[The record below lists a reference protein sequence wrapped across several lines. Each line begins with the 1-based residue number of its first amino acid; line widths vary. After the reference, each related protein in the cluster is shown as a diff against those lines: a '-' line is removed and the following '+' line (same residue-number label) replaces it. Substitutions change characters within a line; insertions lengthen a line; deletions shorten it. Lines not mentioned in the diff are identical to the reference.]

1 MHKSC
6 LSIICLSLLTA
17 CSFEPTYER
26 PAAPVASTFPNGPN
40 YQSGSSTSGQSDRA
54 GSAPTADIGW
64 RDFFADPR
72 LQRLI
77 SIALNNNRDLR
88 IATLHVEDLRA
99 KYQIQRS
106 TLFPTVDALAN
117 STTVHQPGALQFAG
131 EPSTIYSVGVGV
143 TSYELDFF
151 GRVRSLKDQ
160 ALQQYFST
168 QAART
173 SAQISLVAEVANAY
187 LTWEANQELMT
198 IAQETLKTQ
207 QAGFDMMTR
216 RVEGRSA
223 SQLDLERA
231 KIQVE
236 SADTALD
243 QYRRQAAQSENEL
256 TQLIGSPIPNDLP
269 PARPL
274 TAQGIL
280 ADLPAGL
287 PSDMLERRPDIIAA
301 EDQLKAAN
309 ANIGAARAA
318 FFPRITLT
326 GTFGVQSS
334 TLAGLLSS
342 GLAWTFA
349 PQITLPIFDAGS
361 NKANLDSANVEKNI
375 YVAQYEKTI
384 QTAFHEVSDGLV
396 GRTTLD
402 SQARKEQV
410 LVDTTAKSYDLS
422 MMRYR
427 AGIGDYFDALDTQRS
442 LFAAQQTLV
451 AVRLARLTNLVTLYK
466 ALGGGWTETSQQ
478 APVAG
483 GVAPS
488 ARPLAAAPVAA
499 PRAAVA
505 APSVATAPPVAPPVV
520 SAPPA
525 APPVAVARPAAPPV
539 VAAPPA
545 ATAPPS
551 ATDAS
556 HRMFAPIQ
564 SSSN

>member
-6 LSIICLSLLTA
+6 LSMICLSLLTA
-17 CSFEPTYER
+17 CSLEPTYER
-26 PAAPVASTFPNGPN
+26 PAAPVASTFPDGPA
-40 YQSGSSTSGQSDRA
+40 YQSGSSASGQNGGA
-54 GSAPTADIGW
+54 GNTPAADIGW

-88 IATLHVEDLRA
+88 IAALHVEDLRA

-168 QAART
+168 EAART

-187 LTWEANQELMT
+187 LTWEANQELVT

-207 QAGFDMMTR
+207 QAGYDMMTR
-216 RVEGRSA
+216 RVEGRAA

-231 KIQVE
+231 QTQVE

-274 TAQGIL
+274 AAQGIL

-326 GTFGVQSS
+326 GTFGVQSTS
-334 TLAGLLSS
+334 LAGLFSS

-402 SQARKEQV
+402 SQARKEQA
-410 LVDTTAKSYDLS
+410 LVDTTSKSYDLS

-478 APVAG
+478 A
-483 GVAPS
+483 
-488 ARPLAAAPVAA
+488 ARPASVAAVAAVAA
-499 PRAAVA
+499 PAAARAAVA
-505 APSVATAPPVAPPVV
+505 ASAAT
-520 SAPPA
+520 
-525 APPVAVARPAAPPV
+525 PVAVAAP
-539 VAAPPA
+539 AAPPA
-545 ATAPPS
+545 AVATPAAPPIAV
-551 ATDAS
+551 ATPTARPVATPAAAPAAADAS

>member
-6 LSIICLSLLTA
+6 LSMICLSLLTA

-26 PAAPVASTFPNGPN
+26 PAAPVAGTYPNGPE
-40 YQSGSSTSGQSDRA
+40 YQSGSSGQNGGNGA
-54 GSAPTADIGW
+54 GPAADIGW

-77 SIALNNNRDLR
+77 SIALQNNRDLR
-88 IATLHVEDLRA
+88 IATLNVEDLRA

-117 STTVHQPGALQFAG
+117 STTLHQPGALQYAG

-168 QAART
+168 EQART
-173 SAQISLVAEVANAY
+173 SAQITLVAEVANAY
-187 LTWEANQELMT
+187 LTWEANQELVAL
-198 IAQETLKTQ
+198 AQATLKSQ
-207 QAGFDMMTR
+207 KEGYDMMTR
-216 RVEGRSA
+216 RVEGRAA

-231 KIQVE
+231 QTQVE
-236 SADTALD
+236 TADTALD
-243 QYRRQAAQSENEL
+243 EYRRQAAKSENEL
-256 TQLIGSPIPNDLP
+256 TLLIGSPIPNDLP

-274 TAQGIL
+274 EAQGIL

-287 PSDMLERRPDIIAA
+287 PSDLLERRPDIIAA
-301 EDQLKAAN
+301 EDQLKGAN

-326 GTFGVQSS
+326 GTFGVQSTS
-334 TLAGLLSS
+334 LAGLFSS
-342 GLAWTFA
+342 GLAWSFA
-349 PQITLPIFDAGS
+349 PQVTLPIFDAGS
-361 NKANLDSANVEKNI
+361 NKANLASANVEKNI

-384 QTAFHEVSDGLV
+384 QTAFREVSDGLV

-402 SQARKEQV
+402 SEARKEQT
-410 LVDTTAKSYDLS
+410 LVDTTSKSYDLS

-427 AGIGDYFDALDTQRS
+427 AGVGDYFDALDTQRS

-451 AVRLARLTNLVTLYK
+451 EVRLARLTNLVTLYK
-466 ALGGGWTETSQQ
+466 ALGGGWTETTAQASQ
-478 APVAG
+478 P
-483 GVAPS
+483 
-488 ARPLAAAPVAA
+488 APVAA
-499 PRAAVA
+499 VAPAVAPRAAPAAAPRVA
-505 APSVATAPPVAPPVV
+505 AAAAAAPTVVTTPSAAPATASTAAPAPPVV
-520 SAPPA
+520 VASPAPQPA
-525 APPVAVARPAAPPV
+525 
-539 VAAPPA
+539 
-545 ATAPPS
+545 PS
-551 ATDAS
+551 ETQ

>member
-1 MHKSC
+1 MHKSR

-26 PAAPVASTFPNGPN
+26 PAPPVAGTWPSGPA
-40 YQSGSSTSGQSDRA
+40 YQSGGTATGTGTA
-54 GSAPTADIGW
+54 AADIGW

-77 SIALNNNRDLR
+77 SVALNNNRDLR
-88 IATLHVEDLRA
+88 IATLNVEDMRA

-117 STTVHQPGALQFAG
+117 STTVHQPSAVQFAG
-131 EPSTIYSVGVGV
+131 EAPTIYSVGVGV

-168 QAART
+168 EAART
-173 SAQISLVAEVANAY
+173 SAQIALVAEVANAY
-187 LTWEANQELMT
+187 LTWEANQELLVL
-198 IAQETLKTQ
+198 AQETLKTQ
-207 QAGFDMMTR
+207 QAGYDTMTR
-216 RVEGRSA
+216 RVLGRAS
-223 SQLDLERA
+223 SQLDLQRA
-231 KIQVE
+231 QTQVE
-236 SADTALD
+236 TADTALD

-256 TQLIGSPIPNDLP
+256 TMLIGSPIPNDLP

-274 TAQGIL
+274 AAQGIL

-301 EDQLKAAN
+301 EDQLKGAN

-326 GTFGVQSS
+326 GTFGVQSTS
-334 TLAGLLSS
+334 LAGLFSS

-349 PQITLPIFDAGS
+349 PSVTLPIFDAGS
-361 NKANLDSANVEKNI
+361 NKANLDSAQVEKNI

-384 QTAFHEVSDGLV
+384 QTAFREVSDGLV

-402 SQARKEQV
+402 SQTRKEQE

-466 ALGGGWTETSQQ
+466 ALGGGWSETSQQ
-478 APVAG
+478 A
-483 GVAPS
+483 
-488 ARPLAAAPVAA
+488 ARPAP
-499 PRAAVA
+499 AV
-505 APSVATAPPVAPPVV
+505 
-520 SAPPA
+520 APPA
-525 APPVAVARPAAPPV
+525 APPVAVALPAARPVAVATPATPPVAGPSAAPRVAVASPAAPPV
-539 VAAPPA
+539 TAVPPA
-545 ATAPPS
+545 GPGAA
-551 ATDAS
+551 
-556 HRMFAPIQ
+556 HRMFDPIQ
-564 SSSN
+564 PSSN

>member
-1 MHKSC
+1 M
-6 LSIICLSLLTA
+6 ICLSLLAA

-26 PAAPVASTFPNGPN
+26 PAAPVASTWPSGPA
-40 YQSGSSTSGQSDRA
+40 YQSASSGPDSGA
-54 GSAPTADIGW
+54 GTAHAADIGW

-77 SIALNNNRDLR
+77 SIALDNNRDLR
-88 IATLHVEDLRA
+88 IATLNVEDMRA

-106 TLFPTVDALAN
+106 TLFPTVNALAN
-117 STTVHQPGALQFAG
+117 STTVHQPSAVQFAG
-131 EPSTIYSVGVGV
+131 EPPTIYSVGVGV

-173 SAQISLVAEVANAY
+173 SAQIALVAEVANAY
-187 LTWEANQELMT
+187 LTWEANQELVVL
-198 IAQETLKTQ
+198 AQETLKTQ
-207 QAGFDMMTR
+207 QAGYDLMTR
-216 RVEGRSA
+216 RVMGRAS
-223 SQLDLERA
+223 SQLDLQRA
-231 KIQVE
+231 QTQVE
-236 SADTALD
+236 TADTALD

-256 TQLIGSPIPNDLP
+256 TLLIGSPIPNDLP

-274 TAQGIL
+274 AAQGIL

-301 EDQLKAAN
+301 EDQLKGAN

-326 GTFGVQSS
+326 GTFGVQSTS
-334 TLAGLLSS
+334 LAGLFSS

-349 PQITLPIFDAGS
+349 PSVTLPIFDAGS
-361 NKANLDSANVEKNI
+361 NQANLDSAKVEKNI

-384 QTAFHEVSDGLV
+384 QTAFREVSDGLV

-402 SQARKEQV
+402 SQTRKEQE

-466 ALGGGWTETSQQ
+466 ALGGGWSETSQQ
-478 APVAG
+478 A
-483 GVAPS
+483 
-488 ARPLAAAPVAA
+488 AAPA
-499 PRAAVA
+499 PAAAVA
-505 APSVATAPPVAPPVV
+505 PPAVAVPAATPPAAV
-520 SAPPA
+520 APPA
-525 APPVAVARPAAPPV
+525 APPVASPAARPVAVATPATPPVAGPSAAPRVAVASPAAPPV
-539 VAAPPA
+539 TAVPPA
-545 ATAPPS
+545 APGAPP
-551 ATDAS
+551 
-556 HRMFAPIQ
+556 RMFEPIQ
-564 SSSN
+564 PSSN

>member
-1 MHKSC
+1 MHKSD

-26 PAAPVASTFPNGPN
+26 PAAPVASTFPNGPA
-40 YQSGSSTSGQSDRA
+40 YQSGSAASGQNGGA
-54 GSAPTADIGW
+54 GSAPAADIGW

-88 IATLHVEDLRA
+88 IAALHVEDMRA

-106 TLFPTVDALAN
+106 TLFPTVDALAG
-117 STTVHQPGALQFAG
+117 STTVHQPGALQYAG

-168 QAART
+168 EAART
-173 SAQISLVAEVANAY
+173 SAQISLVAEVADAY
-187 LTWEANQELMT
+187 LTWEANQELVT
-198 IAQETLKTQ
+198 LAQETLRTQ
-207 QAGFDMMTR
+207 QAGYDMMTR
-216 RVEGRSA
+216 RVEGRAA
-223 SQLDLERA
+223 SQLDLDRA
-231 KIQVE
+231 KTQVE
-236 SADTALD
+236 TADTALD
-243 QYRRQAAQSENEL
+243 QYRRQATQSENEL
-256 TQLIGSPIPNDLP
+256 TLLIGSPIPSDLP

-274 TAQGIL
+274 AAQGIL

-334 TLAGLLSS
+334 SLGGLFSS
-342 GLAWTFA
+342 GMAWTFA
-349 PQITLPIFDAGS
+349 PQVTLPIFDGGS
-361 NKANLDSANVEKNI
+361 TRANLDSAKVEKNI

-384 QTAFHEVSDGLV
+384 QTAFREVSDGLV

-402 SQARKEQV
+402 SEARKEQA
-410 LVDTTAKSYDLS
+410 LVDTTSKSYDLS

-478 APVAG
+478 A
-483 GVAPS
+483 
-488 ARPLAAAPVAA
+488 ARPAPVAA
-499 PRAAVA
+499 VAPPDAPRVAVA
-505 APSVATAPPVAPPVV
+505 APVTLPVPVAAPAAPAVV
-520 SAPPA
+520 SAPAVATATPA
-525 APPVAVARPAAPPV
+525 APPVAVA
-539 VAAPPA
+539 PPA
-545 ATAPPS
+545 

>member
-6 LSIICLSLLTA
+6 LSIICLGLLTA

>member
-1 MHKSC
+1 
-6 LSIICLSLLTA
+6 
-17 CSFEPTYER
+17 
-26 PAAPVASTFPNGPN
+26 
-40 YQSGSSTSGQSDRA
+40 
-54 GSAPTADIGW
+54 
-64 RDFFADPR
+64 
-72 LQRLI
+72 
-77 SIALNNNRDLR
+77 
-88 IATLHVEDLRA
+88 
-99 KYQIQRS
+99 
-106 TLFPTVDALAN
+106 
-117 STTVHQPGALQFAG
+117 
-131 EPSTIYSVGVGV
+131 
-143 TSYELDFF
+143 
-151 GRVRSLKDQ
+151 
-160 ALQQYFST
+160 
-168 QAART
+168 
-173 SAQISLVAEVANAY
+173 
-187 LTWEANQELMT
+187 
-198 IAQETLKTQ
+198 
-207 QAGFDMMTR
+207 
-216 RVEGRSA
+216 
-223 SQLDLERA
+223 
-231 KIQVE
+231 
-236 SADTALD
+236 
-243 QYRRQAAQSENEL
+243 
-256 TQLIGSPIPNDLP
+256 
-269 PARPL
+269 
-274 TAQGIL
+274 
-280 ADLPAGL
+280 
-287 PSDMLERRPDIIAA
+287 MLERRPDIIAA

-326 GTFGVQSS
+326 GTFGVQSTS
-334 TLAGLLSS
+334 LAGLFSS